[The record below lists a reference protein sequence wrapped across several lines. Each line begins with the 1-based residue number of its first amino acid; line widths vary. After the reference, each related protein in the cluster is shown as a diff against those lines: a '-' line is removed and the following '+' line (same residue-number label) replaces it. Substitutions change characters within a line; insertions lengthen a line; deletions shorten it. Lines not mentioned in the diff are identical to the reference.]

1 MNAHIITIGDEI
13 IIGQTPNTNAAYI
26 GGELTKNQIRVTKT
40 SVVGDNKEDILN
52 EFNECFSRNDLLLVT
67 GGLGP
72 THDDL
77 TLSCIVDFFK
87 TELVM
92 NENVLEDIKTLFQKR
107 GRQLTKVNEEQALI
121 PKIGKPIRN
130 QLGTAPGIWIE
141 KDKKIFAAL
150 PGVPYEMKAMME
162 NFVIPNLKKRLQD
175 IKQIVKMQ
183 TLQSTGIPESA
194 LYEKLGNIDELLNG
208 AKLAF
213 LPSQFGVKLRI
224 TAIEDSEEAAI
235 NKLNEVEQK
244 IRAKAGRYIY
254 AIGEELIEEVIGRL
268 LKERGL
274 TIAIA
279 ESCTG
284 GNICNRFTN
293 VAGSSAYFERG
304 IVSYSNAAKVE
315 ILRVNEDVIA
325 KHGAVSLEV
334 ARQMA
339 EGIRAISGT
348 DIGLAI
354 TGIMGPTGASESKP
368 VGLVYIG
375 LCDEKVCT
383 AKKFLFGD
391 DRLLNKDRATQ
402 AALEMVRRYL
412 LGITA
417 DD

>member
-13 IIGQTPNTNAAYI
+13 IIGQTLNTNAAFI
-26 GGELTKNQIRVTKT
+26 GGELTKNQVRVTKT
-40 SVVGDNKEDILN
+40 SVVGDNKEDIIN
-52 EFNECFSRNDLLLVT
+52 EFKESLSRNDLLVVT

-77 TLSCIVDFFK
+77 TLQCIVDFFN
-87 TELVM
+87 TELIM
-92 NENVLEDIKTLFQKR
+92 NQDVLEDIKTLFQRR
-107 GRQLTKVNEEQALI
+107 GRQLTKVNENQALV
-121 PKIGKPIRN
+121 PKIGKVIRN
-130 QLGTAPGIWIE
+130 GLGTAPGIWIE
-141 KDKKIFAAL
+141 KDKKILVAM

-162 NFVIPNLKKRLQD
+162 NFVIPHLKKKLHD
-175 IKQIVKMQ
+175 VKKIVKMQ
-183 TLQSTGIPESA
+183 TLQTTGIPESA
-194 LYEKLGNIDELLNG
+194 LYEKLGNVEELLNG

-224 TAIEDSEEAAI
+224 TAVEDSEEAAVD
-235 NKLNEVEQK
+235 KLNEVEQK
-244 IRAKAGRYIY
+244 IRAKAGRYVY
-254 AIGEELIEEVIGRL
+254 AIGEEQIEEVIGRL

-274 TIAIA
+274 TIAVA

-284 GNICNRFTN
+284 GNISNRFTN

-315 ILRVNEDVIA
+315 ILRVNEDIIA

-354 TGIMGPTGASESKP
+354 TGIMGPTGASEEKP

-375 LCDEKVCT
+375 LCDDKVCT

-391 DRLLNKDRATQ
+391 ERLLNKDRATQ
-402 AALEMVRRYL
+402 AALEMIRRYL